1 MVMDPNEDTPNI
13 ARAVLRA
20 HEQKKEHIL
29 LEEIKRATADERI
42 RWLPT
47 AKLNEFTGGFDGRW
61 SVLVGRNE
69 EGEYYVEIADAQGH
83 PILRRNSRDLQV
95 VSAPPSSGVTQ
106 TVVNPVRELFEA
118 VSRKAFHSDK
128 GIDEFLRELKRA

>member
-1 MVMDPNEDTPNI
+1 MAAEHEEF
-13 ARAVLRA
+13 ARKVLMAAERVKDQEK
-20 HEQKKEHIL
+20 EQAL
-29 LEEIKRATADERI
+29 LGEITRATIDERI

-47 AKLNEFTGGFDGRW
+47 AKLSEFTGAFDGRW

-69 EGEYYVEIADAQGH
+69 EGEYYVEITDAQGR
-83 PILRRNSRDLQV
+83 PILRRNSRDFL
-95 VSAPPSSGVTQ
+95 PSSCGTPE
-106 TVVNPVRELFEA
+106 TVINPVRELFEA